1 MLLSEAGPASSE
13 AGPLPILSDNKEA
26 IMFSKIKI
34 IIATLLGILILIVV
48 LQNTEAVETKLLFM
62 SVTMPRAALL
72 FGTLLVG
79 FALGVLMA
87 GRLVGS
93 SRNEHV

>member
-1 MLLSEAGPASSE
+1 
-13 AGPLPILSDNKEA
+13 
-26 IMFSKIKI
+26 MFAKIKI
-34 IIATLLGILILIVV
+34 VLGSVLGILVLIIV

-62 SVTMPRAALL
+62 SVTMPRAAFL

-87 GRLVGS
+87 GRLVGNG
-93 SRNEHV
+93 RRDET